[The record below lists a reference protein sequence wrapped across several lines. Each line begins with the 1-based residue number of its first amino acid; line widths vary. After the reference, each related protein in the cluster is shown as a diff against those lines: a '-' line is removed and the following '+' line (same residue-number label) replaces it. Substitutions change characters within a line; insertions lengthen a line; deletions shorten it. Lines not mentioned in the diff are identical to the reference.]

1 MPLDRTAR
9 GLVRPVRTLALL
21 VLLTA
26 VATAGAPTLVRLRS
40 GDTLSALALR
50 HRTTVAVLQALNHM
64 DGTTIYAG
72 ETLLVP
78 GTAAAPARPAA
89 APRTTTRTTLV
100 TYVVQP
106 GEGLIVLARRYRTT
120 PATLQSLNRL
130 RSTTLLLGQRLQV
143 PVSVTVTAPA
153 PAPADADETG
163 AGTGAG
169 ARTVVV
175 PGPVAASAAGH
186 RALLAR
192 RALPSKAAVQQMI
205 TLAARRYG
213 VPADLAQALAYQESG
228 FQMRVVSPVDAIG
241 ALQVLP
247 STALS
252 LGRLHGR
259 SFDLLRASDNVE
271 AGVLLLHDLLQA
283 TGSTERALAGYYQ
296 GLGSVA
302 RIGVLPQTRQYVRNV
317 LALRQRFH

>member
-1 MPLDRTAR
+1 MPHDRTAR
-9 GLVRPVRTLALL
+9 RLVRPVRTLALL

-26 VATAGAPTLVRLRS
+26 VVTAGAPSLVRLRT
-40 GDTLSALALR
+40 GDTLSALARR
-50 HRTTVAVLQALNHM
+50 HHTTVAVLQALNHM
-64 DGTTIYAG
+64 DGSTTIYAG

-78 GTAAAPARPAA
+78 GTAAAAPARPAA
-89 APRTTTRTTLV
+89 APRTTTRTTLS
-100 TYVVQP
+100 TYVVRP

-120 PATLQSLNRL
+120 PAALQKLNKL
-130 RSTTLLLGQRLQV
+130 RTTTLLIGQRLQI
-143 PVSVTVTAPA
+143 PLTVTVTAPA
-153 PAPADADETG
+153 A
-163 AGTGAG
+163 AG
-169 ARTVVV
+169 ANTAGAHTVVI
-175 PGPVAASAAGH
+175 PGPVAASAAAH

-205 TLAARRYG
+205 RLAARRYG

-228 FQMRVVSPVDAIG
+228 FQMRVVSGVDAIG

-247 STALS
+247 STARS

-302 RIGVLPQTRQYVRNV
+302 RVGLLPQTKQYVRNV
-317 LALRQRFH
+317 LLLRQRFR